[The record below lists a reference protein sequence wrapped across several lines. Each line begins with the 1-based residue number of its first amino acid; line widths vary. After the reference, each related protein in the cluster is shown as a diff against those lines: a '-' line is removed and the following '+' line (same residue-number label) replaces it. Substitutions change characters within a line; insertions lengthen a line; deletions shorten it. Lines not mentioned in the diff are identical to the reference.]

1 MRQTLTETCAAILTE
16 KVRQRGRKSKHVSF
30 ERPWS
35 HGMGSARTLITLL
48 RP

>member
-16 KVRQRGRKSKHVSF
+16 KVQQRGRKIKHVSF
-30 ERPWS
+30 KQPWS
-35 HGMGSARTLITLL
+35 HGMGSTRTLITLL